1 MPARPPERALPGSAS
16 QGSGTGIF
24 LRGLGCVYLVAFA
37 SLWTQVLGLMGQ
49 RGILPAAG
57 YLQLARQQI
66 GLDAYRL
73 VPTLCWFNTSDAFL
87 QFLCGG
93 GAALSLLLIFGIAP
107 ALILFLL
114 WAFYLSLS
122 SVSQEF
128 LNFQWDALL
137 LETGFLAIFLAP
149 LQLRLKAGTQ
159 PPPSRV
165 ILWLLRW
172 LLFRLMFSSGAVKLI
187 SGDPAWRN
195 FTALT
200 VHYETQPLP
209 TWIGWAMHQLPV
221 WFHSFSCGVMFAIEL
236 LVPFSIF
243 GPKRIRHIGCAI
255 LIAFQVLILV
265 TGNYCFFNWLTIL
278 LCLLLLGA
286 AEQGIKTTRGRWPIW
301 IIGPV
306 AAGVILAST
315 AEMIGTL
322 HLPMRWPKPV
332 AQMMDFLI
340 PFRSVN
346 SYGLF
351 AVMTTSRP
359 EIVVEGS
366 EDGANWLPYEFK
378 YKPGDLK
385 RRPDFVA
392 PHQPRLDW
400 QMWFASLGSYQ
411 GNPWF
416 LNFCMRLLQGSPEVL
431 ALLKENPFP
440 QKPPR
445 YIRASLY
452 DYRFTDLHTLRSEGT
467 WWRRMPKGF
476 YCPVLSYGCT
486 KQPSHGSGSS
496 LETKI
501 SCRGLPATSRK
512 PTAPC
517 STRKMA

>member
-1 MPARPPERALPGSAS
+1 MLTTRV
-16 QGSGTGIF
+16 F
-24 LRGLGCVYLVAFA
+24 LKGLGCVYLVAFA

-49 RGILPAAG
+49 RGILPAAE

-73 VPTLCWFNTSDAFL
+73 IPTLCWFNASDAFL

-107 ALILFLL
+107 ALTLFLL
-114 WAFYLSLS
+114 WVCYLSLA

-137 LETGFLAIFLAP
+137 LEIGFLAIFLAP
-149 LQLRLKAGTQ
+149 LQLRLKAVTQ

-209 TWIGWAMHQLPV
+209 TWVGWAMHQLPV
-221 WFHSFSCGVMFAIEL
+221 WFQRFSCGVMFAIEL
-236 LVPFSIF
+236 LVPFIIF
-243 GPKRIRHIGCAI
+243 GSKRVRQTGCAV

-265 TGNYCFFNWLTIL
+265 TGNYCFFNGLTIL
-278 LCLLLLGA
+278 LCLLLLEDDVWDRILHRRA
-286 AEQGIKTTRGRWPIW
+286 TEQEAGTMRGRWPIW

-306 AAGVILAST
+306 AAVVITAST
-315 AEMIGTL
+315 AEMVGTL
-322 HLPMRWPKPV
+322 HLPMRWPNPV
-332 AQMMDFLI
+332 AWVMDFLI

-359 EIVVEGS
+359 EIIVEGS
-366 EDGANWLPYEFK
+366 EDGASWLPYEFK

-385 RRPDFVA
+385 KRPDFVA

-400 QMWFASLGSYQ
+400 QMWFASLSSYQ
-411 GNPWF
+411 DNPWF

-440 QKPPR
+440 QRPPH

-452 DYRFTDLHTLRSEGT
+452 DYHFTGLHTLHSEGT
-467 WWRRMPKGF
+467 WWHRTQKGF
-476 YCPVLSYGCT
+476 YCPALSLKART
-486 KQPSHGSGSS
+486 D
-496 LETKI
+496 
-501 SCRGLPATSRK
+501 
-512 PTAPC
+512 
-517 STRKMA
+517 